1 MVSEGLQSQATD
13 QSPERTEGIPQPCL
27 IEVLMAQL
35 SYAVICVADMDR
47 SIVFYRD
54 ILGLTVGHQS
64 HKWTTF
70 LTPRVTLALHRSDGP
85 TNHTSGVSFA
95 GQCQPGFTVEDIDA
109 FHDRMLTKRVPCVQ
123 PPRDEGFGGKL
134 ALYSDPDGL
143 VFSVT
148 DKPNDTQR
156 GQAGGSDNLARIA
169 EAVENIAQHLDRK
182 QSDQP
187 ALTGQAGMGNGQGS
201 QPHRTSPYL
210 DGQEAAHYLRITM
223 QSLYDLVGRG
233 HLVPFRGPRRM
244 YRFTVE
250 MLDDYIKRPS
260 SEKLAPQIPCRQR
273 GRKSRRA

>member
-1 MVSEGLQSQATD
+1 
-13 QSPERTEGIPQPCL
+13 
-27 IEVLMAQL
+27 MAEL
-35 SYAVICVADMDR
+35 SYAVIFVADMDR

-64 HKWTTF
+64 EKWTTF
-70 LTPRVTLALHRSDGP
+70 STPGVTLAVHRSDGP
-85 TNHTSGVSFA
+85 TNHASGVSIA
-95 GQCQPGFTVEDIDA
+95 GRCQPGFTVENIDA
-109 FHDRMLTKRVPCVQ
+109 FHDRMLTKGVPCVQ
-123 PPRDEGFGGKL
+123 PPRDDGLGGKL

-143 VFSVT
+143 VLSVS
-148 DKPNDTQR
+148 DRPNDTQR

-169 EAVENIAQHLDRK
+169 EAVENIAQHLNRK
-182 QSDQP
+182 ESDQP

-210 DGQEAAHYLRITM
+210 AGPEAAHYLGITM

-233 HLVPFRGPRRM
+233 HLVPFRGPRRT

-260 SEKLAPQIPCRQR
+260 WEKVVPQIP
-273 GRKSRRA
+273 GRKRVRRCR